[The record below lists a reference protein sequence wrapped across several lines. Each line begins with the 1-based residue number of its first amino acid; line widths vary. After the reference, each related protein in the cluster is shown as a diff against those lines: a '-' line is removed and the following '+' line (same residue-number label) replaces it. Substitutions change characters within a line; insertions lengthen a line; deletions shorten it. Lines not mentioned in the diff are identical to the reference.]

1 MIDKLIV
8 PFKMEPAKKN
18 QAMSIESV
26 CIKEKIPE
34 DKVINPNSTL
44 IIIGLLNLINKS
56 RNTINENTKIEK
68 YNLDTNSIKSCGVWI
83 WGEYIIFYRLK
94 SIK

>member
-8 PFKMEPAKKN
+8 PFKMEPANKN

-26 CIKEKIPE
+26 CNKEKIPD
-34 DKVINPNSTL
+34 DKVINASSTL
-44 IIIGLLNLINKS
+44 ITIGLLNLINKS

-68 YNLDTNSIKSCGVWI
+68 YSLDTNSIKIVGMD
-83 WGEYIIFYRLK
+83 L
-94 SIK
+94 

>member
-18 QAMSIESV
+18 QVMSIENV
-26 CIKEKIPE
+26 CNKEKIPE
-34 DKVINPNSTL
+34 HKVINPKSTL

-68 YNLDTNSIKSCGVWI
+68 YNLDTNSIKILGYGFGANVLFFI
-83 WGEYIIFYRLK
+83 D
-94 SIK
+94 